1 MFSILVATM
10 TVIALGFVVAWWLR
24 PEIRDLVE
32 DPKYKFV
39 RWGGSTDDAV
49 QANLA
54 NQASVARTIADER
67 LLTCINRCVL
77 TEGA

>member
-39 RWGGSTDDAV
+39 RWGGEH
-49 QANLA
+49 
-54 NQASVARTIADER
+54 R
-67 LLTCINRCVL
+67 
-77 TEGA
+77 

>member
-24 PEIRDLVE
+24 PDIRDLME

-39 RWGGSTDDAV
+39 RWG
-49 QANLA
+49 
-54 NQASVARTIADER
+54 RER
-67 LLTCINRCVL
+67 
-77 TEGA
+77 GDS